1 VKTVGSE
8 FLTRSKPYVRKLIDL
23 LSADYKYVSV
33 LGTDTRGKVYR
44 ISKTGTEVYDAMLAE
59 RGFVVR
65 LHNGVNYSEY
75 SFNEIDED
83 KISDIVS
90 DIKANIH
97 KVAKDINTNEYV
109 ILEEEELTK
118 QFFSE
123 SEVDPVSMSP
133 EEIIRALTEIK
144 ELGCSLS
151 ELVVNFRAALSFTRV
166 SKIFL
171 SAKKD
176 LEQSYTYSEASM
188 FCVARRDE
196 RTKYYFDGFSGM
208 KGYEVIKEM
217 KEHCPR
223 IVDQCIRL
231 LDSKSAEPGEYEVIC
246 APDITGLIAHEAF
259 GHGVEMDM
267 FVKGRAKGAEYMGK
281 QVSSS
286 ITTMHDGAKAANH
299 VSSYLFDDEGTLGSD
314 TTIIQDG
321 ILKNGISDLLSALKL
336 GTAPTGNGK
345 RQSFER
351 KAYARM
357 TNTFFAPGTDSY
369 EDMLASIR
377 YGYQIEGLYSGM
389 EDPKNWG
396 IQCIALLGREIVD
409 GKLTGNLISPVV
421 MTGFVPELLQS
432 ISMVSEK
439 VELSGGGFCG
449 KGYKE
454 FVKTANG
461 GPYIKAKVRLG

>member
-208 KGYEVIKEM
+208 KGYEVMKEM

-223 IVDQCIRL
+223 IVGF
-231 LDSKSAEPGEYEVIC
+231 KV
-246 APDITGLIAHEAF
+246 
-259 GHGVEMDM
+259 
-267 FVKGRAKGAEYMGK
+267 GRARR
-281 QVSSS
+281 V
-286 ITTMHDGAKAANH
+286 
-299 VSSYLFDDEGTLGSD
+299 
-314 TTIIQDG
+314 
-321 ILKNGISDLLSALKL
+321 
-336 GTAPTGNGK
+336 
-345 RQSFER
+345 
-351 KAYARM
+351 
-357 TNTFFAPGTDSY
+357 
-369 EDMLASIR
+369 
-377 YGYQIEGLYSGM
+377 
-389 EDPKNWG
+389 
-396 IQCIALLGREIVD
+396 
-409 GKLTGNLISPVV
+409 
-421 MTGFVPELLQS
+421 
-432 ISMVSEK
+432 
-439 VELSGGGFCG
+439 
-449 KGYKE
+449 
-454 FVKTANG
+454 
-461 GPYIKAKVRLG
+461 